1 MKVFYKIGL
10 MRICH
15 RCEMLLSSSV
25 CLYVKDYAMIF
36 IPSWSRQ
43 FLILL
48 YGKVSMK
55 PFNAFNLFCKL
66 LWREKEE
73 ERREVPALKCAGSS
87 HPGASDSQS
96 RERDQAKYAR
106 SLILS
111 HQLYCIKSLCLM
123 DEAHHRNSKST
134 WHDFTINY

>member
-1 MKVFYKIGL
+1 M
-10 MRICH
+10 CN

-25 CLYVKDYAMIF
+25 YLCVKDYAMIF
-36 IPSWSRQ
+36 CIPSWSRK

-48 YGKVSMK
+48 YEKVSMK
-55 PFNAFNLFCKL
+55 PFHAFNLFCKF

-73 ERREVPALKCAGSS
+73 ARREVPALKCAGPVKSS
-87 HPGASDSQS
+87 WCGIKI
-96 RERDQAKYAR
+96 KYAR

-134 WHDFTINY
+134 WHDFPINY